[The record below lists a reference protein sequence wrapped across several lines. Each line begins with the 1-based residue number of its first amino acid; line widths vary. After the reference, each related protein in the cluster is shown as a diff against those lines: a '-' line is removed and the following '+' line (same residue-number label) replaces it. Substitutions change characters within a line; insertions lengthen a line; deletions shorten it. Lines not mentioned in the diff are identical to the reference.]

1 MKYLFNI
8 IMLLTL
14 SFAGPSVFAQSELR
28 KVLDEIGTN
37 NPSLNSG
44 QYYMEA
50 KQLEFRTGNTP
61 DDLIV
66 NYAFLKGAQGA
77 GNQTEILVAQAFDF
91 PTVYAKRKQLADAQ
105 SAQTEHEF
113 DAIRSNVMQ
122 EATKV
127 CFELVYLRKEH
138 QLLEEQKVRTSKV
151 LQQFEERFKNGDGT
165 KLDVGKARLQLL
177 DVNRSMAENEVSIS
191 GAQATLL
198 KLNGGNQISF
208 EDTIYQ
214 TLNMPP
220 LDTLLEEWQSEDPIA
235 HMLQQQSAVSE
246 KQIALSKSMWLPK
259 LEAGYRHVSG
269 FGQSFN
275 GVHTGISVPIW
286 ENRNMV
292 KLRKA
297 EQQYSL
303 SKADAY
309 FSEKGQQVKM
319 LYDRHVILKATLE
332 EYVNTLAEFRNA
344 ELLQASLELG
354 HINATEYFMEM
365 NYYVDTFTNQLR
377 IEQEYHTLVAEL
389 LKYRL

>member
-1 MKYLFNI
+1 
-8 IMLLTL
+8 MLV
-14 SFAGPSVFAQSELR
+14 FAGQSVSAQSELR
-28 KVLDEIGTN
+28 KVLDEVGTN

-66 NYAFLKGAQGA
+66 NYAFLKGGQGA
-77 GNQTEILVAQAFDF
+77 GNQTEVLVAQAFDF

-105 SAQTEHEF
+105 SVQSEHAFE
-113 DAIRSNVMQ
+113 AVKSNVMQ

-127 CFELVYLRKEH
+127 CFQLVYLRKEQGH
-138 QLLEEQKVRTSKV
+138 LAEKKSRIEKI
-151 LQQFEERFKNGDGT
+151 LQQFEERLKNGDGT

-177 DVNRSMAENEVSIS
+177 DVNRWLAENEVSIS
-191 GAQATLL
+191 GSEATLL
-198 KLNGGNQISF
+198 KLNGGKEISF
-208 EDTIYQ
+208 EGTTYPALSI
-214 TLNMPP
+214 PP
-220 LDTLLEEWQSEDPIA
+220 LDTLSEEWRNEDPIV
-235 HMLQQQSAVSE
+235 HMLQQQNAVSE
-246 KQIALSKSMWLPK
+246 KQIALSKAMWLPK
-259 LEAGYRHVSG
+259 LEAGFRHVSG

-286 ENRNMV
+286 ENRNTV

-303 SKADAY
+303 ANADAY
-309 FSEKGQQVKM
+309 SNEKSQQVRM
-319 LYDRHVILKATLE
+319 LFDKQAILKATLE
-332 EYVNTLAEFRNA
+332 EYSNTLGEFKNM

-365 NYYVDTFTNQLR
+365 NYYEDTFHNQLV
-377 IEQEYHTLVAEL
+377 IEQEYYSLVAEL